1 MKMGQQYAALIADSL
16 FQYTYFLTIYFKVC
30 PYFLIV
36 QQIVLVEILTTVG

>member
-1 MKMGQQYAALIADSL
+1 MGQQYAALIADSL
-16 FQYTYFLTIYFKVC
+16 LQYTYFLTIYFRVC